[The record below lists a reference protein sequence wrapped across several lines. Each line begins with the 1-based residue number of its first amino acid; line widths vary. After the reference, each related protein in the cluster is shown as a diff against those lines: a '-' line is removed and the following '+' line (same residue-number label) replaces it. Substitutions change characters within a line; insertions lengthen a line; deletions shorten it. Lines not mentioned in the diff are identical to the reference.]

1 MQYILHMFI
10 YIYSCSERETGREGQ
25 TRLSV
30 CNKFLAHPQHAQLIS
45 SHRIASHLVAIVIV
59 IIIILIWNFHI
70 SFHLVRP

>member
-10 YIYSCSERETGREGQ
+10 YIYSFRQREGDG
-25 TRLSV
+25 RVSLSV
-30 CNKFLAHPQHAQLIS
+30 TNFWRILSMHS
-45 SHRIASHLVAIVIV
+45 SSHLVAIVIV

>member
-45 SHRIASHLVAIVIV
+45 SHRIASRRDRDRDHYYFNLEFSHFV
-59 IIIILIWNFHI
+59 
-70 SFHLVRP
+70 SPC

>member
-10 YIYSCSERETGREGQ
+10 YIYSCSEREGQGERGR
-25 TRLSV
+25 RVSLSV
-30 CNKFLAHPQHAQLIS
+30 TNFWRILSMHSS